1 MNNIEAACDITE
13 EIFEK
18 LKKIIHSPMTYTEVQ
33 EDGSRIVSNTEFGQC
48 IYDSIYDSIKN
59 HLDNE

>member
-1 MNNIEAACDITE
+1 
-13 EIFEK
+13 
-18 LKKIIHSPMTYTEVQ
+18 MTYTEVQ